1 MTTKPTRS
9 RRRPPLAAR
18 AAAEPQQLEALPP
31 LPPQTAPQPHLAGDE
46 AGPSAEGS
54 PPPEAEARNQFV
66 EDGLHVAE
74 QLRGAADAACEA
86 AEQLHRAMG
95 EARQVAAEARVA
107 INDQRRLLTEMRE
120 TLSEYERLLQGYVN

>member
-9 RRRPPLAAR
+9 QRRPRLEGPPSQTALQPHR
-18 AAAEPQQLEALPP
+18 VSEEVLPSPAAEES
-31 LPPQTAPQPHLAGDE
+31 H
-46 AGPSAEGS
+46 
-54 PPPEAEARNQFV
+54 PEAEARHQFI

-74 QLRGAADAACEA
+74 QLRSAADAACEA

-107 INDQRRLLTEMRE
+107 IHDQRRLLAEMRE

>member
-9 RRRPPLAAR
+9 LRRPRLAAR
-18 AAAEPQQLEALPP
+18 AAAEPQPVESVPPETALQPRRVNEEV
-31 LPPQTAPQPHLAGDE
+31 LPNAPE
-46 AGPSAEGS
+46 S
-54 PPPEAEARNQFV
+54 PPEAEARHQFI

-74 QLRGAADAACEA
+74 QLREAADAACQA

-95 EARQVAAEARVA
+95 EARQVAADARVA
-107 INDQRRLLTEMRE
+107 INDQRRLLAEMRE